1 MTSPQPETVH
11 ATAIAIN
18 GHGVLLSGSTGAG
31 KSDLALRL
39 IDRGAV
45 LISDDQT
52 ELYGNAETILL
63 QAPPNIAGKLEVRS
77 LGIITTNHVSGVPLR
92 LKVQLID
99 EPERYPMDR
108 QFETINGVRISS
120 LTINAF
126 EHSAPLKVEIALAQ
140 LLDRESKS

>member
-1 MTSPQPETVH
+1 MNTQQPKTVH

-18 GHGVLLSGSTGAG
+18 GHGVLLSGSTGTG

-52 ELYGNAETILL
+52 ELHANAETILL

-77 LGIITTNHVSGVPLR
+77 LGIIMTNHVSGVPLR

-99 EPERYPMDR
+99 QPERYPMDR

-120 LTINAF
+120 MAINAF

-140 LLDRESKS
+140 FLDRESKS

>member
-1 MTSPQPETVH
+1 MNTQQPETVH
-11 ATAIAIN
+11 ATAVAIN
-18 GHGVLLSGSTGAG
+18 GHGVLLTGSTGAG

-52 ELYGNAETILL
+52 ELHGNAETILL
-63 QAPPNIAGKLEVRS
+63 HAPPEIAGKLEIRS
-77 LGIITTNHVSGVPLR
+77 LGIIATDHVSGVPLR
-92 LKVQLID
+92 LKVQLVEHPD
-99 EPERYPMDR
+99 RYPMDR
-108 QFETINGVRISS
+108 QAETIKGVRISS
-120 LTINAF
+120 VMINAF

>member
-1 MTSPQPETVH
+1 MITQQPEIVH

-18 GHGVLLSGSTGAG
+18 GHGVLLTGSTGAG

-52 ELYGNAETILL
+52 ELHGNSDTILL
-63 QAPPNIAGKLEVRS
+63 HAPANIAGKLEIRS
-77 LGIITTNHVSGVPLR
+77 LGIVATDHVSGVPLR
-92 LKVQLID
+92 LKVQLA
-99 EPERYPMDR
+99 EQPERFPMD
-108 QFETINGVRISS
+108 QQTETIKGVRISS
-120 LTINAF
+120 IAINAF
-126 EHSAPLKVEIALAQ
+126 EHSAPLKVEIALTQ